1 MSVMNIKHLFLAA
14 ATLTVFAACSDYD
27 PGMSENVLD
36 YTDEQLETLNEY
48 AKNFVEYYGDIDPNH
63 TWGFGELGSEDEALS
78 TRTQINVNKNEWITF
93 DIDQD
98 THTVTGYNT
107 DVVNGENV
115 PGFPSAD
122 GVYYIEEVN
131 TGKGYGSKGCTLEE
145 IYQWLEDHDQQEIV
159 PVGDVTD
166 EEILYVSTWFRTHP
180 NIESDPFEATSFF
193 AQTISKDYDRQSYG
207 TMTGEGT
214 SSWAETSHGNYLQN
228 IPIKY
233 FLNGQ
238 EVQYDYCGNPKDP
251 NATGSPVTYELDW
264 LAVQK
269 AANEEYEHINNF
281 NSSNT
286 PKISETNP
294 TAINT
299 TTWSAEWQG
308 INSTSYRM
316 IEYVYNTGTHDFEV
330 HSSNVDEMDHQWR
343 LKHLTFTG
351 RDGKE
356 YDGWYLAFD
365 IAFTKAEETQESN
378 PDWNFYLKTRDANGN
393 IVEGIEGTWKK
404 VAYRDYDGYYSNY
417 IVKIIPGDGQ
427 VQKEDHQ
434 WYRVMCEDLGST
446 FDYDFNDLVF
456 DVYFTGE
463 SPNYTANIKV
473 KAAGGVYPIYIGEE
487 NPANEAHCLLGRSD
501 TYDGKMYKPINVGGE
516 TGIHTDILQL
526 SVNSTNPDLIPIIV
540 DPTGTSNPRNTFIL
554 PERLGG
560 YKTSNEWTHPEVP
573 QKICIPGNT
582 TKWTKEYQWID
593 KAYPLFPEWVR
604 EQDGTYGFPYKTVD
618 GKKKYFEADGTGWKL
633 VTDPDKNPWNTVGI
647 DESYLYQ

>member
-63 TWGFGELGSEDEALS
+63 TWGFGEMGSEDEVMN
-78 TRTQINVNKNEWITF
+78 TRSSYPNSNGWIKVIKGKVPKRDASGNIIMADETNPEYE
-93 DIDQD
+93 
-98 THTVTGYNT
+98 YNGQ
-107 DVVNGENV
+107 DVVIDLIVDTEYTKGVTNV
-115 PGFPSAD
+115 PGFPVRNYYLTPTGGAD
-122 GVYYIEEVN
+122 KDYTDYYHVGFPNVKDENGLMKEFWFEKKDDLIQYMRDHENITEVMPLGDVARCN
-131 TGKGYGSKGCTLEE
+131 TLEDPE
-145 IYQWLEDHDQQEIV
+145 V
-159 PVGDVTD
+159 SDVYA
-166 EEILYVSTWFRTHP
+166 EF
-180 NIESDPFEATSFF
+180 
-193 AQTISKDYDRQSYG
+193 SKVWKG
-207 TMTGEGT
+207 
-214 SSWAETSHGNYLQN
+214 
-228 IPIKY
+228 
-233 FLNGQ
+233 
-238 EVQYDYCGNPKDP
+238 
-251 NATGSPVTYELDW
+251 
-264 LAVQK
+264 
-269 AANEEYEHINNF
+269 
-281 NSSNT
+281 
-286 PKISETNP
+286 TNP
-294 TAINT
+294 TVDLKSYFVQQVWRGT
-299 TTWSAEWQG
+299 AEYRGEQKQDGSWGDYFIGASKMDYLGASNPSQG
-308 INSTSYRM
+308 ITYDHFYNYNNATFSNGQCGMMLIYDSTTKGFVFKSSLDGREYYSYRLVQLHGNW
-316 IEYVYNTGTHDFEV
+316 YVGFDFQSHGGEEKEVDQDYKYN
-330 HSSNVDEMDHQWR
+330 
-343 LKHLTFTG
+343 
-351 RDGKE
+351 
-356 YDGWYLAFD
+356 
-365 IAFTKAEETQESN
+365 
-378 PDWNFYLKTRDANGN
+378 DW
-393 IVEGIEGTWKK
+393 
-404 VAYRDYDGYYSNY
+404 
-417 IVKIIPGDGQ
+417 IVKIIPGEGYISDEPEYTH
-427 VQKEDHQ
+427 K
-434 WYRVMCEDLGST
+434 WYRIMCEDLGST

-487 NPANEAHCLLGRSD
+487 NPANEAHRLLGRSD

-560 YKTSNEWTHPEVP
+560 YKTSNEWTNPEVP

-593 KAYPLFPEWVR
+593 KAYPHFPEWVH

-633 VTDPDKNPWNTVGI
+633 VTDPDKTPWNTVDI

>member
-1 MSVMNIKHLFLAA
+1 MSVMNIKHLFFAA

-63 TWGFGELGSEDEALS
+63 TWGFGEMGSEDEVMT
-78 TRTQINVNKNEWITF
+78 TRYNQPNNNQWVQFTF
-93 DIDQD
+93 DDVND
-98 THTVTGYNT
+98 PSTVNGYDYNT
-107 DVVNGENV
+107 VNQLEV
-115 PGFPSAD
+115 PGFPSYVD
-122 GVYYIEEVN
+122 GKFYTEQTPNGGTWDDIKAYFAESRQKEVN
-131 TGKGYGSKGCTLEE
+131 PT
-145 IYQWLEDHDQQEIV
+145 I
-159 PVGDVTD
+159 GDVTD
-166 EEILYVSTWFRTHP
+166 EEILYVSAWFRTHP
-180 NIESDPFEATSFF
+180 DITPEKCITDNFF
-193 AQTISKDYDRQSYG
+193 TQVISKDYDRVSYG
-207 TMTGEGT
+207 DLTGLDANGNGTSNWAETTCGLWDNRVPIIHYDENGNVLDKDPNNNQPWGESDSYTTKEFSLDQLTALEKGGSVENGCHIYNNNAGNTSLISNENPTVINPTTWTATGTGEG
-214 SSWAETSHGNYLQN
+214 
-228 IPIKY
+228 I
-233 FLNGQ
+233 
-238 EVQYDYCGNPKDP
+238 
-251 NATGSPVTYELDW
+251 TG
-264 LAVQK
+264 K
-269 AANEEYEHINNF
+269 
-281 NSSNT
+281 
-286 PKISETNP
+286 
-294 TAINT
+294 
-299 TTWSAEWQG
+299 
-308 INSTSYRM
+308 SYRAVM
-316 IEYVYNTGTHDFEV
+316 YFTGATTEDFKAYSSSAREHWEYKWVL
-330 HSSNVDEMDHQWR
+330 R
-343 LKHLTFTG
+343 HLTFTG
-351 RDGKE
+351 RDDKH

-365 IAFTKAEETQESN
+365 MAYYEVQES
-378 PDWNFYLKTRDANGN
+378 YANGQP
-393 IVEGIEGTWKK
+393 KK
-404 VAYRDYDGYYSNY
+404 VAKKDYDGYYSNY
-417 IVKIIPGDGQ
+417 IIKIKPGKGYISD
-427 VQKEDHQ
+427 ESDHQ

-560 YKTSNEWTHPEVP
+560 YKTSNEWTNPEVP

-593 KAYPLFPEWVR
+593 KAYPLFPEWVH

>member
-14 ATLTVFAACSDYD
+14 ATLGVFAACSDYD
-27 PGMSENVLD
+27 PGMSNEVIN
-36 YTDEQLETLNEY
+36 YTDEELAVINEY
-48 AKNFVEYYGDIDPNH
+48 AANFVERYGDIDPNH

-78 TRTQINVNKNEWITF
+78 TRTQLNVNRNEWITF

-145 IYQWLEDHDQQEIV
+145 IYQWLENHDQQEIV

-214 SSWAETSHGNYLQN
+214 SSWAETSHGNYITNL
-228 IPIKY
+228 PIKY

-238 EVQYDYCGNPKDP
+238 EVQYDYNGNVKDP

-343 LKHLTFTG
+343 IKHLTFTG

-365 IAFTKAEETQESN
+365 IAFTRAEETQQSN
-378 PDWNFYLKTRDANGN
+378 PDWNFYLKTRDENGKL
-393 IVEGIEGTWKK
+393 VEGIEGTWKK

-427 VQKEDHQ
+427 VQKNDHQ
-434 WYRVMCEDLGST
+434 WYRIMCEDLGST
-446 FDYDFNDLVF
+446 YDFDFNDLVF
-456 DVYFTGE
+456 DIYYSGTSGD
-463 SPNYTANIKV
+463 YTAHIKLQ
-473 KAAGGVYPIYIGEE
+473 AAGGTYPIYLGGRSEDYE
-487 NPANEAHCLLGRSD
+487 VHKKMGGQLLGSGL
-501 TYDGKMYKPINVGGE
+501 YQPINVGGA
-516 TGIHTDILQL
+516 TGYAEEYTIENLLT
-526 SVNSTNPDLIPIIV
+526 TNPDDIEIYVPK
-540 DPTGTSNPRNTFIL
+540 TGKSRDKNDFTL
-554 PERLGG
+554 PKVGEAG
-560 YKTSNEWTHPEVP
+560 VIAP

-582 TKWTKEYQWID
+582 TKWTKENQNIEL
-593 KAYPLFPEWVR
+593 AYPHFVDWVGKM
-604 EQDGTYGFPYKTVD
+604 DGQYKFADWEPVMNGESVIGWNLKPGNVTINGQTV
-618 GKKKYFEADGTGWKL
+618 K
-633 VTDPDKNPWNTVGI
+633 VTPWNTTDV
-647 DESYLYQ
+647 DVEHKYLYY